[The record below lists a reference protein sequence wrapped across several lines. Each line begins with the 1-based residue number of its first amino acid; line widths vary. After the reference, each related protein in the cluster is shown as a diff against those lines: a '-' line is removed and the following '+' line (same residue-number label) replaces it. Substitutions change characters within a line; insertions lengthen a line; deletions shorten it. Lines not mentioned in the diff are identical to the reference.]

1 MNARRPKTSPVA
13 VVSHR
18 TLAALSAL
26 APLLIFGCMART
38 PLRSAAQN
46 SSEPD
51 ETGGVTSEATGSAG
65 AAGGD
70 TAGAAGAGG
79 AEVAG
84 GSVAA
89 GGISDTGG
97 ASAGAV
103 AGTVA
108 EGGSSS
114 AAGMTAISSAGSM
127 AGGTTS
133 AVGGATAIGGGASGG
148 GSKSTGGTS
157 ATGGTK
163 STGGSKSTGGT
174 SATGGSKS
182 TGSTSRDGGV
192 APDGIAAP
200 GTPTITDS
208 GYVTVSA
215 GTTILA
221 GFVSSSAGGSGSS
234 ITLTYG
240 PSSFCASG
248 SVGKNSTYNCWATAG
263 FGVNQAQSGASG
275 SSSSL
280 ALTGSS
286 ITVSYVNKGGSTLEL
301 QLFDGSNFWCAY
313 LPGSATPTSKTI
325 AFSSLNTKCWDN
337 TGTSFTSGTPITS
350 VTLVVPGSAAA
361 ATPYDFCFLGMT
373 VQ

>member
-1 MNARRPKTSPVA
+1 MNAPRPNTSPVA
-13 VVSHR
+13 VSSCR

-26 APLLIFGCMART
+26 APLLILGCMART
-38 PLRSAAQN
+38 PLRSTTQN
-46 SSEPD
+46 SSEPE
-51 ETGGVTSEATGSAG
+51 ETGGATSETTG
-65 AAGGD
+65 AAGASGWN
-70 TAGAAGAGG
+70 TAAAAGAGG

-84 GSVAA
+84 GSVATAGSSDA
-89 GGISDTGG
+89 GG
-97 ASAGAV
+97 AAAGAV
-103 AGTVA
+103 AGAVA
-108 EGGSSS
+108 QGGSSS
-114 AAGMTAISSAGSM
+114 VAGMTATSSAGHP

-133 AVGGATAIGGGASGG
+133 AVAGATASKGGTSGGGAV
-148 GSKSTGGTS
+148 

-163 STGGSKSTGGT
+163 
-174 SATGGSKS
+174 ATA
-182 TGSTSRDGGV
+182 STSRDGGV
-192 APDGIAAP
+192 SPDGAAPP
-200 GTPTITDS
+200 GTPVITDS

-234 ITLTYG
+234 ITLIYG
-240 PSSFCASG
+240 ASSFCASG

-275 SSSSL
+275 SSNSL

-301 QLFDGSNFWCAY
+301 QLYDGSNFWCSY
-313 LPGSATPTSKTI
+313 LPSSTTPTTKTI

-337 TGTSFTSGTPITS
+337 TGTSFTSGTSITS
-350 VTLVVPGSAAA
+350 VDLVVPGSAFA
-361 ATPYDFCFLGMT
+361 ATPYDFCFLGLT